1 LTFDHRPGDAS
12 RRAADGQESKMS
24 KNGRL
29 DGKVVALTGIGSGQG
44 RAAALLFAR
53 EGALVVGCDKD
64 GDTADQTGRLAAQA
78 GHPITSTGATD
89 LSDPDVAHAWV
100 EEAAAVHGRLDVLYN
115 NASRPIFGAFPEQPR
130 ADYEFTIAN
139 EIDLVWHACQAAW
152 PHLART
158 RGTILNIASIAG
170 IVGTRDLKQ
179 AAHVTTKGAIIALTR
194 QLAAEGA
201 EYGIRANSISPGVI
215 TSPPVQEMLDKLG
228 DQVPFYSQIRTSGQH
243 EPGRP
248 EDVAY
253 AALFLVSDEARYVNG
268 ENLVVDGGAT
278 VLLG

>member
-1 LTFDHRPGDAS
+1 
-12 RRAADGQESKMS
+12 MS
-24 KNGRL
+24 GRL
-29 DGKVVALTGIGSGQG
+29 EDKVVALTGIGGGQG

-64 GDTADQTGRLAAQA
+64 PQTAAETHRLADEA
-78 GHPITSTGATD
+78 GHPITSTGVAD
-89 LSDPDVAHAWV
+89 LADPDVVHDWIKQVAD
-100 EEAAAVHGRLDVLYN
+100 VHGRIDVLYN
-115 NASRPIFGAFPEQPR
+115 NASRPIFGAFPDQPR
-130 ADYEFTIAN
+130 AEYEFTVAN

-152 PHLART
+152 PYLAAT
-158 RGTILNIASIAG
+158 RGNILNTASIAG
-170 IVGTRDLKQ
+170 IIGTRDLKQ
-179 AAHVTTKGAIIALTR
+179 AAHVTTKGAIIAFTR

-201 EYGIRANSISPGVI
+201 EFGIRANSVSPGVI
-215 TSPPVQEMLDKLG
+215 TSPPVQQQLDEFG
-228 DQVPFYSQIRTSGQH
+228 DKVPFYSQIKASGQH

-268 ENLVVDGGAT
+268 ENLVVDGGST

>member
-1 LTFDHRPGDAS
+1 VS
-12 RRAADGQESKMS
+12 
-24 KNGRL
+24 GRL
-29 DGKVVALTGIGSGQG
+29 QDKVVALTGIGGGQG
-44 RAAALLFAR
+44 RAASLLFAR

-64 GDTADQTGRLAAQA
+64 PETAAETARLAEEA
-78 GHPITSTGATD
+78 GHPIVSTDAAD
-89 LSDPDVAHAWV
+89 LADPDVVHAWIAEV
-100 EEAAAVHGRLDVLYN
+100 AAVHGRIDVLYN
-115 NASRPIFGAFPEQPR
+115 NASRPRFAPFPEQPR
-130 ADYEFTIAN
+130 ADYDFTVAN

-158 RGTILNIASIAG
+158 RGTILSTASIAG
-170 IVGTRDLKQ
+170 IIGTRDLRM
-179 AAHVTTKGAIIALTR
+179 AAHVLAKGAIIALTR

-201 EYGIRANSISPGVI
+201 AYGIRANSISPGVI
-215 TSPPVQEMLDKLG
+215 ASPPVQRQLDELG
-228 DQVPFYSQIRTSGQH
+228 EQAPFYSQIRTSGQH

-268 ENLVVDGGAT
+268 ENLVVDGGST